1 MTLTPFLAMAGL
13 TLAMAAAAAHADPL
27 GDLTWDKRVL
37 VVLTAGTGEALDQ
50 QAALFKDAENGFFE
64 RDMVVFAVVGAS
76 RIRPLFGPAP
86 KVDPAAVRARLGV
99 PPDAPFAAVLIGK
112 DGGVKWR
119 AEAPVAPA
127 AVFGVIDAMP
137 MRQNEM
143 RRDESRR
150 GQGSAG
156 GTGTP

>member
-1 MTLTPFLAMAGL
+1 MTLYPFLAMAGL
-13 TLAMAAAAAHADPL
+13 TMAMAAAIARADPL

-37 VVLTAGTGEALDQ
+37 VVLTAGDGAALDQ
-50 QAALFKDAENGFFE
+50 QAALFKDVGNGFSE
-64 RDMVVFAVVGAS
+64 RDMVVFAIVGAH
-76 RIRPLFGPAP
+76 RIRPLFGPPP
-86 KVDPAAVRARLGV
+86 KVDPAAVRARLDV
-99 PPDAPFAAVLIGK
+99 PLEAPFAAVLIGK

-119 AEAPVAPA
+119 AEAPVTPA

-150 GQGSAG
+150 GDRPAG
-156 GTGTP
+156 GTDGA